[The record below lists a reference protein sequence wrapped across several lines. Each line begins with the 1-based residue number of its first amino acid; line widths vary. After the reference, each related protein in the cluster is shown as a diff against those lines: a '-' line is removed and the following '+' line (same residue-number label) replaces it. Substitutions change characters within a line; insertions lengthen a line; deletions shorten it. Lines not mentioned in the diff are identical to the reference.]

1 MSRYFYKSG
10 NIIYYIEET
19 GNELKEQTI
28 KEKCKVYGINY
39 YEAQKEYIKDLN
51 GLLQYR
57 EDFNIWAKEIET
69 EINYTKYFNHESAVS
84 MVFRRFATR
93 ELNKLKTEDI
103 DYKEFVF
110 LENCYNGSLQTFDK
124 DFEDEE
130 INSFGYD
137 FSGYYP
143 TILSESNDFKF
154 PIQQGKRKTIKKLK
168 FDNLKYGIYK
178 VKITSD
184 NKDFRKIFG
193 YSKQNL
199 YTHYCLLFAYKNK
212 DRFNINIELLSDDK
226 YNCIVW
232 TEDKLVSSKL
242 IFGKWFSFLKE
253 LKIKYPKNKLVKR
266 LTSSLWGSITK
277 FKREFFED
285 DEFFELDVSRVK
297 DSKETEYKLIKEK
310 TYKDDTKELG
320 IRTVYEVVKSINP
333 YDNNLARLKPF
344 FTSYTR
350 NYKSNLILDENLLD
364 CLIRTHTDNIT
375 LTRPHNFTH
384 LKYYPLPEDK
394 TSGLITWSN
403 VNRYEKS
410 TI

>member
-39 YEAQKEYIKDLN
+39 YEAQKEYIKILN
-51 GLLQYR
+51 GLLLYR
-57 EDFNIWAKEIET
+57 EDFNKWAEET
-69 EINYTKYFNHESAVS
+69 ENEINYKKYFNHESAVI

-103 DYKEFVF
+103 IYKEFVF
-110 LENCYNGSLQTFDK
+110 LENCYNGSLQTFDDKYK
-124 DFEDEE
+124 DVELE
-130 INSFGYD
+130 SFGND

-143 TILSESNDFKF
+143 TLLAESDFKF
-154 PIQQGKRKTIKKLK
+154 PIQQGKRKKIKKLK
-168 FDNLKYGIYK
+168 FDNLEYGIYK

-266 LTSSLWGSITK
+266 LSSSLWGSITK

-285 DEFFELDVSRVK
+285 DDFFELDVSRVK
-297 DSKETEYKLIKEK
+297 DSKQTEYKLIKEK

-350 NYKSNLILDENLLD
+350 NYMSNLILDENLLD

-394 TSGLITWSN
+394 TTGLITWSN

>member
-19 GNELKEQTI
+19 GNELKGQTI

-69 EINYTKYFNHESAVS
+69 EINYKKYFNHESAVI

-110 LENCYNGSLQTFDK
+110 LENCYNGSLQTFDDKYK
-124 DFEDEE
+124 DIELE
-130 INSFGYD
+130 SFGND

-143 TILSESNDFKF
+143 TLLAESDFKF

-168 FDNLKYGIYK
+168 YDNLKYGIYK

-184 NKDFRKIFG
+184 NKDFRKIFA

-285 DEFFELDVSRVK
+285 DDFFELDVSRVK
-297 DSKETEYKLIKEK
+297 DSKQTEYKLIKEK

-350 NYKSNLILDENLLD
+350 NYMSNLILDENLLD

-394 TSGLITWSN
+394 TTGLITWSN